1 MLEPTAATTPV
12 LDRSVLA
19 NYQETPYTW
28 DMYCARKVLN
38 DLRLARMFRVDRG
51 AAGAGLSLLAQSP
64 MWDAGPRHSRK
75 EAARAMQTDK
85 EIP

>member
-1 MLEPTAATTPV
+1 MRGHRPHRPGQGR
-12 LDRSVLA
+12 D
-19 NYQETPYTW
+19 YTQF
-28 DMYCARKVLN
+28 ARCGN
-38 DLRLARMFRVDRG
+38 GVDRG

-75 EAARAMQTDK
+75 EAVRAMQTDK